1 MIKQIE
7 MHKQIKT
14 QHDIRFLAN
23 MQQQN
28 DDISPVASTNGKD
41 DTFDFLN

>member
-1 MIKQIE
+1 MMKQIE

-23 MQQQN
+23 MQQN
-28 DDISPVASTNGKD
+28 DDISPVTSTNGKD